1 MEKGNEAVIMVSFEA
16 AEVDSAN
23 DPEKVLSSMK
33 RKGLVP
39 SEMDLDEFVDGGY
52 YADLRG
58 EYVYRR
64 VKSKHAKTRKLLRRL
79 LPEVMILQSIPISNL
94 FLLRNAAGAFDLLKD
109 REDVVEIN
117 TDQKFNVELDKKDS
131 HSKLAAR
138 MNISRLKRL
147 DLRGSNAEAAATTA
161 QWNIRAIGADSVW
174 KTGTRGQGIIVGIAD
189 TGASF
194 QHPALASN
202 YMGLKADGHHDHN
215 YSWWDG
221 IRKTI
226 PLSRPSSSSSSCH
239 AASREPCDDIGHGT
253 HCLSTAAGSGG
264 YGVAP
269 GSKWIGCR
277 NMDMG
282 LGSTMSYL
290 SCLNFFLAPHDLEV
304 SLLKGFTI
312 YLIIHSYIYISI
324 FLFNSFFFG
333 FREMIRNLLLDLM
346 SLIILGVVPSMKDA
360 VSTP

>member
-1 MEKGNEAVIMVSFEA
+1 MKRELEKGNEAVIMVSFEA

-131 HSKLAAR
+131 HSKL
-138 MNISRLKRL
+138 
-147 DLRGSNAEAAATTA
+147 
-161 QWNIRAIGADSVW
+161 GADE
-174 KTGTRGQGIIVGIAD
+174 
-189 TGASF
+189 
-194 QHPALASN
+194 
-202 YMGLKADGHHDHN
+202 Y
-215 YSWWDG
+215 
-221 IRKTI
+221 
-226 PLSRPSSSSSSCH
+226 
-239 AASREPCDDIGHGT
+239 
-253 HCLSTAAGSGG
+253 
-264 YGVAP
+264 
-269 GSKWIGCR
+269 
-277 NMDMG
+277 
-282 LGSTMSYL
+282 
-290 SCLNFFLAPHDLEV
+290 
-304 SLLKGFTI
+304 
-312 YLIIHSYIYISI
+312 
-324 FLFNSFFFG
+324 
-333 FREMIRNLLLDLM
+333 
-346 SLIILGVVPSMKDA
+346 
-360 VSTP
+360 